1 MQDLKNLSQK
11 NRFPN
16 FQPFSTGNRNRRLKS
31 DVANKRFRLAIPV
44 GKHLQRLKLTLIFL
58 AVVLAL
64 TPVCFATLRHSKT
77 ALQRLGAGLSAFS
90 ETTPKPV
97 EAAKPPVTTSHFEL
111 AGSLL
116 ENADVNGEQ
125 LTAKTADG
133 LQFNYTIQAGLQK
146 RVHDYL
152 ARNRVPYGVFVA
164 IEPSTGRILGM
175 TAYSSVNPAWTKS
188 SAYGLYPMA
197 SLFKII
203 TASAALESRK
213 ITPESVIEFRG
224 GSTSETPRYW
234 EASPRGKNNRLD
246 VTYAMGKSI
255 NPVYGRIA
263 SDIAGKTSVMD
274 SVTRFGFNQELFPGN
289 PAKPSQ
295 ATAPQSNNDLMLMG
309 AGLNHD
315 VKISPLHAAVIMSAI
330 ANGGRMMVPTLTA
343 SITDDNGREKETF
356 VPHELRRLVT
366 LETASSLTKM
376 LSSTVHTGTSRKAFH
391 DRRGRPLIDVSVAA
405 KTGSINGSDPKG
417 HYSWFAA
424 FAPLQ
429 NPQIA
434 LVALVINPDKWKIK
448 ASQVGQQAL
457 EEFFEK

>member
-11 NRFPN
+11 NRLTN
-16 FQPFSTGNRNRRLKS
+16 FKPFSTGSRNRRLKS
-31 DVANKRFRLAIPV
+31 NSEPTRFQLPVPTGKR
-44 GKHLQRLKLTLIFL
+44 LQRLKLTLLFI
-58 AVVLAL
+58 AIVLSL
-64 TPVCFATLRHSKT
+64 TPVCISILRQASKWLT
-77 ALQRLGAGLSAFS
+77 AFS

-97 EAAKPPVTTSHFEL
+97 EAARPPAPSSSFEL
-111 AGSLL
+111 ARNLIETANQDGERLTARTHDGQILNYSIMGSLQQRIHDFL
-116 ENADVNGEQ
+116 
-125 LTAKTADG
+125 AK
-133 LQFNYTIQAGLQK
+133 N
-146 RVHDYL
+146 
-152 ARNRVPYGVFVA
+152 NVPYGVFVA
-164 IEPSTGRILGM
+164 IEPATGRILGM
-175 TAYSSVNPAWTKS
+175 TSYSSADPAWTRNAS
-188 SAYGLYPMA
+188 YGLYPMA

-203 TASAALESRK
+203 TASAALESHK

-234 EASPRGKNNRLD
+234 EASPRGKNNRMD

-263 SDIAGKTSVMD
+263 SDIAGKNSVME
-274 SVTRFGFNQELFPGN
+274 SVSRFGFNQELFPGI

-295 ATAPQSNNDLMLMG
+295 ATEPKSNNDLMLMG

-330 ANGGRMMVPTLTA
+330 ANGGRMMAPSLTN
-343 SITDDNGREKETF
+343 SILDEKGREKEVF
-356 VPHELRRLVT
+356 APREIRRLVT
-366 LETASSLTKM
+366 PETAASLTRM
-376 LSSTVHTGTSRKAFH
+376 LSSTVLTGTSRKAFH
-391 DRRGRPLIDVSVAA
+391 DRRGRPLIDVPVAA
-405 KTGSINGSDPKG
+405 KTGSINGNDPRG

-424 FAPLQ
+424 FAPTH

-457 EEFFEK
+457 EAFFDK